1 MMNVEEE
8 AQNLGIARW
17 DRENGHEEKDID
29 LDCKVLNAEIRDNT
43 FSRKST
49 LLVLGWERYMRWVL
63 IVLAVVGIAVSSL
76 ALREHYRTDASP
88 CSINERW
95 DCGIV
100 NHSPYAVLF
109 GIPVAVIGIAG
120 YLLLGILAFQKAYGL
135 MLVAALSGLGF
146 ALYLAHIESAV
157 LGVWCIYC
165 VISLGVISVVSLLV
179 LGTVGVNL
187 LLRSRKMI

>member
-1 MMNVEEE
+1 
-8 AQNLGIARW
+8 
-17 DRENGHEEKDID
+17 
-29 LDCKVLNAEIRDNT
+29 
-43 FSRKST
+43 
-49 LLVLGWERYMRWVL
+49 MRWVL
-63 IVLAVVGIAVSSL
+63 IVLAVVGIVASSL

-120 YLLLGILAFQKAYGL
+120 YLLLGILAFQKAYRL
-135 MLVAALSGLGF
+135 MLAAALGGLGF

-179 LGTVGVNL
+179 LGTVAVNL